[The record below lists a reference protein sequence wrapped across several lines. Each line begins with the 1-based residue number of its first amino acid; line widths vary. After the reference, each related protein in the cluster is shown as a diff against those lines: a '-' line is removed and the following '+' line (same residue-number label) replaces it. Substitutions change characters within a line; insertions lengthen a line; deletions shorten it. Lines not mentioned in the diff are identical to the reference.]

1 MLFLLW
7 NISTSHCFSQQIDYS
22 AKENWAVLP
31 GSYPKDLADQIHDTS
46 LWSSVD
52 VFYEYQ
58 QKHNQINNLE
68 KLNQQRLGVS
78 FTYVSSQQF
87 SANGEVSLYENNYEG
102 PVNSPIIYQLLE
114 GLLPGKN
121 WVWRLL
127 VQRNI
132 TNYLD
137 VNLNYQGRQNETS
150 KTIHTGSVQLR
161 AHF

>member
-1 MLFLLW
+1 M
-7 NISTSHCFSQQIDYS
+7 
-22 AKENWAVLP
+22 
-31 GSYPKDLADQIHDTS
+31 
-46 LWSSVD
+46 
-52 VFYEYQ
+52 
-58 QKHNQINNLE
+58 
-68 KLNQQRLGVS
+68 GVS
-78 FTYVSSQQF
+78 FTYVSAQQF
-87 SANGEVSLYENNYEG
+87 SANGEVSLYENNYQG
-102 PVNSPIIYQLLE
+102 PVNYPIIYQLLE

-161 AHF
+161 AHFE